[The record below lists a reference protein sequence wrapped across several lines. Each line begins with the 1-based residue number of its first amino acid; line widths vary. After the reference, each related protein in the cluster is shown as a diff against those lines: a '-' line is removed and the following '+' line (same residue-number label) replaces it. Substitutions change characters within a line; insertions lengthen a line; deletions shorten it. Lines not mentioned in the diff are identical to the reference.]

1 MKIPLPALAA
11 IWAAG
16 GSALLWVY
24 LHLMLL
30 IAQLGQVFPAPVV
43 M

>member
-1 MKIPLPALAA
+1 VKIPLPALAA
-11 IWAAG
+11 IWAAL

-24 LHLMLL
+24 LHLLFL

-43 M
+43 I